1 MNREERGTFLVDLM
15 CRHVHPLQ
23 PATHLAG
30 LPAERF
36 DEVISVL
43 ARSPVLLASILSWMT
58 SQGQQRVASSAV
70 PAELGR
76 AYDLLTEADL
86 KRMACPVL
94 LGWGKP
100 LQKASNEKWKYGV
113 GYVMSRDEWNVY
125 PQGVRAGVALHM
137 TDQQLDQLQEILK

>member
-58 SQGQQRVASSAV
+58 SQI
-70 PAELGR
+70 GR
-76 AYDLLTEADL
+76 AH
-86 KRMACPVL
+86 V
-94 LGWGKP
+94 
-100 LQKASNEKWKYGV
+100 
-113 GYVMSRDEWNVY
+113 
-125 PQGVRAGVALHM
+125 
-137 TDQQLDQLQEILK
+137 